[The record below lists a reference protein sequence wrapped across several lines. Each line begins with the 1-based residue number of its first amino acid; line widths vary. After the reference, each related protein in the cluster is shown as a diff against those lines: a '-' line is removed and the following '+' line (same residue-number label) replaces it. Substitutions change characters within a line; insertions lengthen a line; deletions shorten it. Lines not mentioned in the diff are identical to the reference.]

1 MKGGG
6 GAIAGR
12 GRAAALLALLLVA
25 VSLHADAAV
34 PRRLL
39 EADHVATQQQSP
51 PLPAAKGHQPP
62 PLLSVRQASAGPSC
76 GTNDPHIHDSL
87 PTSPRAVASQPAATS

>member
-6 GAIAGR
+6 VAIAGR

-25 VSLHADAAV
+25 VSLHANAAV

-39 EADHVATQQQSP
+39 EADRVAATQQQSP

-62 PLLSVRQASAGPSC
+62 PLLSVRQASSGPSC
-76 GTNDPHIHDSL
+76 STNDPHIHC
-87 PTSPRAVASQPAATS
+87 PPPHAP

>member
-12 GRAAALLALLLVA
+12 GRTAALLALLLVA

-51 PLPAAKGHQPP
+51 SLPAAKGHQPP
-62 PLLSVRQASAGPSC
+62 PLLSVRQASSGPSC
-76 GTNDPHIHDSL
+76 VTNDPHIHC
-87 PTSPRAVASQPAATS
+87 PPPHAP